1 MDGYGAN
8 MENPKFTFRQAQST
22 YDLISILQSYEDA
35 RLVLLGGEALVW
47 IVRSSACRFTSETE
61 AKCYENL
68 ASIALDSAEDADIA
82 VAVLVANDLQQGMW
96 CGDTKEFAEAA
107 VERVRHSPLRL
118 RTAILRGLDA
128 LEDFAFRYEPTE
140 YFLPRECRLSRQM
153 NQILPKL
160 CHLARGMDQP
170 TRKSIAAGD
179 YGDKI
184 EKHLEALENVLSRD
198 DCRFAEGE
206 YWYPSEV
213 VELVAHVRSTP
224 GFVQCT
230 ALLLANA
237 LPTNDA
243 MGWFEFRWERLAIEY
258 NKLPDSVRPPI
269 LAGIRYLYEA
279 DNEFIWHSHKES
291 WNPVLAPERLIQPV
305 DLPEDCD

>member
-1 MDGYGAN
+1 
-8 MENPKFTFRQAQST
+8 MEYPKFTFRQAQST
-22 YDLISILQSYEDA
+22 FDLISILQAYEDS
-35 RLVLLGGEALVW
+35 RLVFLGGEGLVW
-47 IVRSSACRFTSETE
+47 IVHSSACRFTSETE
-61 AKCYENL
+61 AKCYERL
-68 ASIALDSAEDADIA
+68 ASIALGSAEGADIA

-96 CGDTKEFAEAA
+96 CGDTKELAEAA
-107 VERVRHSPLRL
+107 TERVRHAPLRL

-128 LEDFAFRYEPTE
+128 LEDFAFRHEPTE
-140 YFLPRECRLSRQM
+140 YFLPKECRLTRHM
-153 NQILPKL
+153 DQILPKL
-160 CHLARGMDQP
+160 CHLARRTDQP
-170 TRKSIAAGD
+170 TLKSIAASN

-184 EKHLEALENVLSRD
+184 EKHLEALNNVLSRE
-198 DCRFAEGE
+198 DCRFSEDE

-213 VELVAHVRSTP
+213 VELVAHVRRTQ

-258 NKLPDSVRPPI
+258 NKLPHSVRPPI
-269 LAGIRYLYEA
+269 LAGIRYLYES
-279 DNEFIWHSHKES
+279 DNEFICRSQRKV

-305 DLPEDCD
+305 NLPEDCD